1 MALKKINTNNVLS
14 FSAYRRN
21 LMLNAHFSQ
30 ATNPILLITGLKV
43 RPANKILLVVAVG
56 HRAKWHL
63 KALRVRSL
71 CQQLGKKNSLVRG
84 PIIYKQYTMNLL
96 LVTVSIELAK
106 YYHLDQIFGQLP
118 EKRYTIEILGI
129 F

>member
-1 MALKKINTNNVLS
+1 MASESIAS
-14 FSAYRRN
+14 SI
-21 LMLNAHFSQ
+21 LM
-30 ATNPILLITGLKV
+30 
-43 RPANKILLVVAVG
+43 PAA
-56 HRAKWHL
+56 
-63 KALRVRSL
+63 
-71 CQQLGKKNSLVRG
+71 GKKNSLVRG
-84 PIIYKQYTMNLL
+84 PIIYKQVTMNLL